1 MIALDASVVIA
12 HLQPRDGH
20 HKAASAY
27 LSEHVDER
35 LLMHPLTL
43 AEVLVGGVRTS
54 RGQGLLAD
62 LQAIGVEVAEWS
74 DGASLRLATL
84 RVETGLKLPDC
95 CVLDTALN
103 FAAELATFDD
113 DLAQAARDR
122 NLTVGPAT
130 ALPATS

>member
-12 HLQPRDGH
+12 HLRPHDAH
-20 HKAASAY
+20 HRAAGAY
-27 LSEHVDER
+27 LSQHVDER
-35 LLMHPLTL
+35 LLIDPLTL
-43 AEVLVGGVRTS
+43 ADVLVGGVRTS
-54 RGQGLLAD
+54 RGQELLAD

-84 RVETGLKLPDC
+84 LVETGLKLPDC

-103 FAAELATFDD
+103 FEAELATFDD
-113 DLAQAARDR
+113 DLAKAARDR